1 MVRVAPSSDEAARVW
16 HAGFGRESERRK
28 QATSICRSAQLLHSG
43 PLPQRRGG
51 GAVSWQN
58 QEQLPRLQGLTGA
71 IAAEQL
77 PFINSGP
84 SRDSSRSLLWCQS
97 PLQRITCSNHRDGLL
112 HACGTDSSIDFPG
125 AAPQRKAHDP
135 SCAMLL
141 VSIIS
146 AAAGR

>member
-1 MVRVAPSSDEAARVW
+1 MARRVW
-16 HAGFGRESERRK
+16 KRVREKETSNKHLPARTALARWSFAATQGR
-28 QATSICRSAQLLHSG
+28 G
-43 PLPQRRGG
+43 V
-51 GAVSWQN
+51 VSWQN
-58 QEQLPRLQGLTGA
+58 QEQLPRFQGLTGA
-71 IAAEQL
+71 TAAEQL

-84 SRDSSRSLLWCQS
+84 SRDSSRSLSWCQS